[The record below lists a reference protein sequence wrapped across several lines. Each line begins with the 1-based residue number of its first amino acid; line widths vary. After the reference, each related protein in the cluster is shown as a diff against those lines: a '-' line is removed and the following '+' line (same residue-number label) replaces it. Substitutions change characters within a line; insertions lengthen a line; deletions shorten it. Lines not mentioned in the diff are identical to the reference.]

1 MTTIYGSPRFL
12 PCGDTGLS
20 VELADGIDRQANDR
34 VQHLFRYFRAKRF
47 AGILDLNP
55 TYRSLFIQYQPWKC
69 SFENLVML
77 VEDGLMAPDS
87 GQVQQAA
94 PVRIPVCYG
103 GVYGPDLDEV
113 AAFHG
118 MTVDEVVS
126 FHSAPEYYVYMI
138 GFTPGFPYL
147 GGLDERLF
155 TPRKKEPRKW
165 VSAGSVGI
173 ADRQTGI
180 YSIDSPGGWQLI
192 GKTPLRL
199 FDLNQSEPFLLNPG
213 DFLQFVPITQNEFKC
228 YLRHYELCSRYL
240 SR

>member
-1 MTTIYGSPRFL
+1 MTVFYDSPRYL

-20 VELADGIDRQANDR
+20 VEFADGIDRSVNDR
-34 VQHLFRYFRAKRF
+34 VQRLFRYLQAKSF
-47 AGILDLNP
+47 PGIVDLNP
-55 TYRSLFIQYQPWKC
+55 TYRSLFIQYRPWEC
-69 SFENLVML
+69 SFENLVLL
-77 VEDGLMAPDS
+77 VEQGLMIPDEGHARKADS
-87 GQVQQAA
+87 
-94 PVRIPVCYG
+94 VRMPVCYG
-103 GVYGPDLDEV
+103 GVYGPDMDEV

-118 MTVDEVVS
+118 LSPEQIVRLHTG
-126 FHSAPEYYVYMI
+126 PEYYIYMI

-192 GKTPLRL
+192 GKTPLKL
-199 FDLNQSEPFLLNPG
+199 FDQQRPDPFLLNPG
-213 DFLQFVPITQNEFKC
+213 DILQFIPITEDEFES
-228 YLRHYELCSRYL
+228 YSHH
-240 SR
+240 

>member
-1 MTTIYGSPRFL
+1 MTIIYGSPRFL

-20 VELADGIDRQANDR
+20 VEFADGIDRQVNDR

-47 AGILDLNP
+47 PGVLDLNP
-55 TYRSLFIQYQPWKC
+55 TYRSLFIQYHPWQC
-69 SFENLVML
+69 SFENLVLL
-77 VEDGLMAPDS
+77 VEDGLKVPDS
-87 GQVQQAA
+87 GTVRQAA

-103 GVYGPDLDEV
+103 GVYGPDLDDV

-118 MTVDEVVS
+118 MSVDDVV
-126 FHSAPEYYVYMI
+126 HLHAAPEYYVYMI

-213 DFLQFVPITQNEFKC
+213 DLLQFVPITQDEFKC
-228 YLRHYELCSRYL
+228 YLCH
-240 SR
+240 

>member
-1 MTTIYGSPRFL
+1 MSVYYEPPRFL

-20 VELADGIDRQANDR
+20 VEFADGIDRWVNDR
-34 VQHLFRYFRAKRF
+34 VQRLFRHLQAKSF
-47 AGILDLNP
+47 PGIVDLNP
-55 TYRSLFIQYQPWKC
+55 TYRSLFIQYRPWEC

-77 VEDGLMAPDS
+77 VEEGLKAPEE
-87 GQVQQAA
+87 GHVRQAA
-94 PVRIPVCYG
+94 LVRIPVCYG
-103 GVYGPDLDEV
+103 GVYGPDMDEV

-118 MTVDEVVS
+118 MSPDQVIRL
-126 FHSAPEYYVYMI
+126 HSAPEYYVYMI

-147 GGLDERLF
+147 GGLDERLY

-165 VSAGSVGI
+165 VCAGSVGI

-199 FDLNQSEPFLLNPG
+199 FDRQRPDPFLLSPG
-213 DFLQFVPITQNEFKC
+213 DSLQFVPITEDEFES
-228 YLRHYELCSRYL
+228 YSHH
-240 SR
+240 

>member
-1 MTTIYGSPRFL
+1 MTIFFDSPRFL

-20 VELADGIDRQANDR
+20 VEFADGIDRLVNDR
-34 VQHLFRYFRAKRF
+34 VQCLFRYLRAKSF
-47 AGILDLNP
+47 PGIVDLNP
-55 TYRSLFIQYQPWKC
+55 TYRSLLVQYRPWQC
-69 SFENLVML
+69 SFENLVLL
-77 VEDGLMAPDS
+77 VEEGLKVRDE
-87 GQVQQAA
+87 GYVRQAD

-103 GVYGPDLDEV
+103 GVYGPDMEEV
-113 AAFHG
+113 SAFHG
-118 MTVDEVVS
+118 LTADQVIQL
-126 FHSAPEYYVYMI
+126 HSSPEYYVYMI

-155 TPRKKEPRKW
+155 TPRKKEPRKM

-199 FDLNQSEPFLLNPG
+199 FDQELQDPFLLSPG
-213 DFLQFVPITQNEFKC
+213 DFLQFVPITEDEFES
-228 YLRHYELCSRYL
+228 YSHL
-240 SR
+240 